1 MTNVFS
7 TALLPIMLMCAGIG
21 DVLTYRIPN
30 WLTGLIAVSFV
41 PLAFFLGMPLDLVTN
56 HLATG
61 AGLLVVGF
69 GLFALGAFGG
79 GDAKLMAAA
88 GLWMGWP
95 VAMQFLV
102 YTAFAGGLLAIAV
115 AAFASTQLELE
126 IRGKSRLR
134 ALLDSKP
141 DVPYGLALAV
151 GAILAFP
158 GTWWMTFAS

>member
-1 MTNVFS
+1 MTNILSIAF
-7 TALLPIMLMCAGIG
+7 LPIMLMCAGIG

-30 WLTGLIAVSFV
+30 WLTGLIAVSFLPV
-41 PLAFFLGMPLDLVTN
+41 ALILAMPFDLFIN
-56 HLATG
+56 HMATG
-61 AGLLVVGF
+61 AALLVAGF

-95 VAMQFLV
+95 AAMQFLV
-102 YTAFAGGLLAIAV
+102 YTAFAGGILAIAV
-115 AAFASTQLELE
+115 AAFASTQIELE
-126 IRGKSRLR
+126 NRGKTRLR

-151 GAILAFP
+151 GAILALP
-158 GTWWMTFAS
+158 GTWWMNFAG